1 MARADRRRRRSWRC
15 RGRHRGAGVGERS
28 GTGPAACADSWGGAR
43 GPAGVERLAERP
55 PPPQSLHRRARG
67 GGLRCAWRRRLP
79 AGGRRR
85 PERGEPCVTAGEGG
99 ESLWPGVA
107 AASLLRGKAV
117 LLVLSWGLGPRLQVD
132 VGSR

>member
-1 MARADRRRRRSWRC
+1 M
-15 RGRHRGAGVGERS
+15 
-28 GTGPAACADSWGGAR
+28 
-43 GPAGVERLAERP
+43 
-55 PPPQSLHRRARG
+55 
-67 GGLRCAWRRRLP
+67 RCAWRRGLL

-85 PERGEPCVTAGEGG
+85 PERGEPCVTAETAGEGG